1 MSNLGESRKRNRDK
15 GGKGNNTRTMRG
27 AALAQRQWKDMERM
41 VDRLVKQDSYSY
53 FEANTTLSVDLRAIK
68 GEAAARGRKRGR
80 WCVCRMVGSGW
91 GGAAR
96 VHSATRCPPS
106 VHGLPRRRPSP
117 AFTSRATRLSSPL
130 PLAAPCSP
138 LAA

>member
-1 MSNLGESRKRNRDK
+1 MSTLGESRKRNRDK

-68 GEAAARGRKRGR
+68 GEAAARGRPEGEV
-80 WCVCRMVGSGW
+80 VCFVGWVGW
-91 GGAAR
+91 VEGGGTR
-96 VHSATRCPPS
+96 VHSTNRCPPRLYT
-106 VHGLPRRRPSP
+106 GCPG
-117 AFTSRATRLSSPL
+117 ASRAAPFEPSAPE
-130 PLAAPCSP
+130 APCSP
-138 LAA
+138 LAHERCAL